1 MITIERIFNIIN
13 SNDVDSVAI
22 KCPNED
28 YATTLLS
35 RLHVMGVK
43 WKSGE
48 DIDSSHTA
56 WNAYSEETVYYIDR
70 GYFGETRNELFLC
83 YGDIY
88 HLEKYHTDNYEI
100 SIDVFLQEGNV
111 TIDDWK
117 SLLDL

>member
-13 SNDVDSVAI
+13 SNDADSVAI

-28 YATTLLS
+28 YATILLS
-35 RLHVMGVK
+35 RLHFMGVK
-43 WKSGE
+43 WMSGE
-48 DIDSSHTA
+48 DIDSSHTI
-56 WNAYSEETVYYIDR
+56 WNAYSEETVYYIQK
-70 GYFGETRNELFLC
+70 GYSDETRNELFLC
-83 YGDIY
+83 YGDIH
-88 HLEKYHTDNYEI
+88 HLEYDTDSYEI